1 MQTSQPYAS
10 FVVTCNMAA
19 NTFIELT
26 DKNNRPALINVNNIT
41 SVVVYTD
48 PELVH
53 VYVIGDN
60 QSFVT
65 VKESYD
71 EVKAKIASVSGG
83 SVW

>member
-1 MQTSQPYAS
+1 
-10 FVVTCNMAA
+10 MAA

-26 DKNNRPALINVNNIT
+26 DKNDRPALINVNNIT

-48 PELVH
+48 PEMVH

-83 SVW
+83 STF

>member
-1 MQTSQPYAS
+1 
-10 FVVTCNMAA
+10 MAA

-26 DKNNRPALINVNNIT
+26 DKNDRPALINVNNIT

-71 EVKAKIASVSGG
+71 VVKAKIASVSGG
-83 SVW
+83 SMW

>member
-1 MQTSQPYAS
+1 MT
-10 FVVTCNMAA
+10 V

-26 DKNNRPALINVNNIT
+26 DKNDRPALINVNNIT

-71 EVKAKIASVSGG
+71 EVKAKIASVTGG
-83 SVW
+83 SV

>member
-1 MQTSQPYAS
+1 MTMP
-10 FVVTCNMAA
+10 
-19 NTFIELT
+19 FIELT
-26 DKNNRPALINVNNIT
+26 DKNGRPALINIRNIT
-41 SVVVYTD
+41 SVVVFTD

-71 EVKAKIASVSGG
+71 EVKRKISTATGEPIV
-83 SVW
+83 

>member
-1 MQTSQPYAS
+1 
-10 FVVTCNMAA
+10 MAA

-26 DKNNRPALINVNNIT
+26 DKNGRPALINVNNIT
-41 SVVVYTD
+41 SVVVYTE
-48 PELVH
+48 PEMVH

-71 EVKAKIASVSGG
+71 EVKKKIATVSGG
-83 SVW
+83 SIW

>member
-1 MQTSQPYAS
+1 
-10 FVVTCNMAA
+10 MAA

-26 DKNNRPALINVNNIT
+26 DKNDRPALINVNNIT

-48 PELVH
+48 PEMVH

-71 EVKAKIASVSGG
+71 VVKAKIASVSGG

>member
-1 MQTSQPYAS
+1 MAS
-10 FVVTCNMAA
+10 NI
-19 NTFIELT
+19 FIELT
-26 DKNNRPALINVNNIT
+26 DKNDRPALINVNNIT
-41 SVVVYTD
+41 SIVVYTD

-65 VKESYD
+65 VKESYE

>member
-1 MQTSQPYAS
+1 MDTK
-10 FVVTCNMAA
+10 
-19 NTFIELT
+19 FIELT
-26 DKNNRPALINVNNIT
+26 DKNNRPALINVHNIT

-71 EVKAKIASVSGG
+71 EVKAKIASATSGNII
-83 SVW
+83 

>member
-1 MQTSQPYAS
+1 
-10 FVVTCNMAA
+10 MAA

-26 DKNNRPALINVNNIT
+26 DKNDRPALINVNNIT

-71 EVKAKIASVSGG
+71 EVKAKIAAVSGG
-83 SVW
+83 SIW

>member
-1 MQTSQPYAS
+1 
-10 FVVTCNMAA
+10 MAA

-26 DKNNRPALINVNNIT
+26 DKNGRPALINVNNIT
-41 SVVVYTD
+41 SVVVYTE
-48 PELVH
+48 PEMVH

-71 EVKAKIASVSGG
+71 EVKKKIAAVSGG
-83 SVW
+83 SIW

>member
-1 MQTSQPYAS
+1 
-10 FVVTCNMAA
+10 MAA

-26 DKNNRPALINVNNIT
+26 DKNGRPALINVNNIT

-48 PELVH
+48 PEMVH

-65 VKESYD
+65 VKETYD

-83 SVW
+83 SIW

>member
-1 MQTSQPYAS
+1 MT
-10 FVVTCNMAA
+10 V

>member
-1 MQTSQPYAS
+1 
-10 FVVTCNMAA
+10 MAV

-26 DKNNRPALINVNNIT
+26 DKNDRPALINVNNIT

-65 VKESYD
+65 VKESYE

>member
-1 MQTSQPYAS
+1 
-10 FVVTCNMAA
+10 MAA

-26 DKNNRPALINVNNIT
+26 DKNDRPALININNIT

-65 VKESYD
+65 VKESYE
-71 EVKAKIASVSGG
+71 EVKAKITSLSGG
-83 SVW
+83 SVI